1 VADKENRMRPL
12 RTTRFRRLVTVAGI
26 LAAGWIAA
34 GAPIHLGM

>member
-1 VADKENRMRPL
+1 MRTL
-12 RTTRFRRLVTVAGI
+12 RTIRVRRLVIVAGT